1 MLLPALVV
9 ACCCTALIVTDVWR
23 YPANALA
30 VMRTTL
36 AALWGAGW
44 LAYGINLP
52 RFPAPDIETLVYL
65 TATCGISIAMI
76 PSPATLPAP
85 RVRASTAHAWRWYF
99 SVLLGISV
107 AVVLWDLWHV
117 IAQARSV
124 DLQQAIIAHRI
135 NRTLKAG
142 AYALPGM
149 EVAHSI
155 AAVTGALG
163 YALWLSERRVVG
175 AVAAT
180 VGLASMLTST
190 GRWDVVA
197 YGLWCL
203 VLEAVYAF
211 EGTPWRFLASNVR
224 TFALLA
230 MFFVVHGEL
239 LSKVEVLQT
248 LAEMPIEARAA
259 SLNTSRNLGYTG
271 ATSTTETPPVDVGG
285 VGRACD
291 RWMESQERTNQ
302 AFLTMS
308 RIVRVFV
315 LYFAGPFAAF
325 DRAVCERRQV
335 VREVIFYWPL
345 KIGRWLHLN
354 TPAPSYTVDPFVD
367 IGIPYNNY
375 TLFYPFLGKFG
386 GLGGMLAWLM
396 TALALRSFMA
406 KMFSGAAGL
415 QGVVAGVG
423 PFAIAVR
430 GLWTNSFFDGSMVVY
445 AVVALGGY
453 GVSQLSNIV
462 PGFVLRSHRFTRL
475 RLPS

>member
-9 ACCCTALIVTDVWR
+9 ACCCAALIATDVRR
-23 YPANALA
+23 YPANALS

-44 LAYGINLP
+44 LAYGINLA
-52 RFPAPDIETLVYL
+52 RFPPPDFETLFYL
-65 TATCGISIAMI
+65 IATCAISIAMI
-76 PSPATLPAP
+76 PSPATQSETGA
-85 RVRASTAHAWRWYF
+85 RASTDHAWRWYF
-99 SVLLGISV
+99 YVILGISI

-117 IAQARSV
+117 ITQSQSV
-124 DLQQAIIAHRI
+124 GIQQAIITHRI
-135 NRTLKAG
+135 NRTLKDG
-142 AYALPGM
+142 AYAPPGM

-163 YALWLSERRVVG
+163 YALWLSERRAVG

-197 YGLWCL
+197 YALWCL
-203 VLEAVYAF
+203 VLEAVYAR
-211 EGTPWRFLASNVR
+211 GVPPRRFLAGNVR
-224 TFALLA
+224 LFGLLA
-230 MFFVVHGEL
+230 VFFVVHGEL

-248 LAEMPIEARAA
+248 LAEMPVEARTA
-259 SLNTSRNLGYTG
+259 SLNTGRNLGYTG
-271 ATSTTETPPVDVGG
+271 ATSTTETPPGAVGI
-285 VGRACD
+285 VGRTCD
-291 RWMESQERTNQ
+291 RWIESQERTNQ
-302 AFLTMS
+302 AFLTMP
-308 RIVRVFV
+308 RVVRVFM

-325 DRAVCERRQV
+325 DRAICERRPV

-345 KIGRWLHLN
+345 KIGRLLHLSAP
-354 TPAPSYTVDPFVD
+354 TPSYTVDPFVD

-375 TLFYPFLGKFG
+375 TVFYPFLGKFG

-396 TALALRSFMA
+396 TALLLRSFMV

-415 QGVVAGVG
+415 PGVVAGVG

-445 AVVALGGY
+445 AFVALGGY
-453 GVSQLSNIV
+453 GVSQLSHV
-462 PGFVLRSHRFTRL
+462 AQGLVWSRRRTRL